1 MTGWQETLKLMGAV
15 WLSPRRAVRRV
26 LDAGLPWPY
35 LLPLVLVYG
44 ISFTMDQISFRNLA
58 DFFLLRDLLLF
69 SLLIGIG
76 VGPLFG
82 MIYSA
87 LFYGLGRL
95 FRGTGRWQEVQL
107 AVAAAM
113 VPGVAK
119 LILWLMQLAVF
130 REEAWSELTPRIDY
144 SFFLLLA
151 YFFFLLLD
159 AVLIV
164 WTIVV
169 VAGALSEAHEFAL
182 WKGFLLVLIGI
193 PLIWVLFKYGLNI
206 VLMPI

>member
-76 VGPLFG
+76 VGSSVLDDLQRVVLRTRTSF
-82 MIYSA
+82 SR
-87 LFYGLGRL
+87 YGTLAGGAIGRGRSHGAG
-95 FRGTGRWQEVQL
+95 RGQADSLADAAGRFSGGSLVGTDSPDRL
-107 AVAAAM
+107 S
-113 VPGVAK
+113 
-119 LILWLMQLAVF
+119 VF
-130 REEAWSELTPRIDY
+130 FSCWRI
-144 SFFLLLA
+144 SFSCF
-151 YFFFLLLD
+151 
-159 AVLIV
+159 
-164 WTIVV
+164 
-169 VAGALSEAHEFAL
+169 S
-182 WKGFLLVLIGI
+182 
-193 PLIWVLFKYGLNI
+193 
-206 VLMPI
+206 MRS